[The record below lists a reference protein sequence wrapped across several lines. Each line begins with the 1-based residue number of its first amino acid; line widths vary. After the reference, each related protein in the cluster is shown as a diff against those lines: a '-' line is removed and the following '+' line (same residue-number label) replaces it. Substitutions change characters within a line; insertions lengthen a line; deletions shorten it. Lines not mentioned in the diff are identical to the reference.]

1 MEEEGCLGHHP
12 STAGSGTALRDR
24 DAVEKSECVCM
35 SECAWTKKKK
45 RKQDW
50 PCMMATDLWSLH
62 SLPD

>member
-35 SECAWTKKKK
+35 DEKEKKKA
-45 RKQDW
+45 RLAMHDGYR
-50 PCMMATDLWSLH
+50 PLVSA
-62 SLPD
+62 